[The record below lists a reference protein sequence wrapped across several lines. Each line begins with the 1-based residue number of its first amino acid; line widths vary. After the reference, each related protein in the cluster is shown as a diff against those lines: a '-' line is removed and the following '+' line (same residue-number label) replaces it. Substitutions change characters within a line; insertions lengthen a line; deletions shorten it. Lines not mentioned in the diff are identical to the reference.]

1 MSQNNPLRALLDKQD
16 ILLLDG
22 AMATELEARGCNLA
36 DSLWSAKVLV
46 ENPELIREVHLDYY
60 RAGAQCAITA
70 SYQATPAG
78 FAARGLDE
86 AQSKALIG
94 KSVELARKA
103 REAYL
108 AENPQAGTLLVA
120 GSVGPYGAYLAD
132 GSEYRGD
139 YHCSVEAFQAFHR
152 PRVEALLDAGADLLA
167 CETLPNFSEIEALA
181 ELLTAYPRAR
191 AWFSFTLRDSEHLS
205 DGTPLRDVVALL
217 AGYPQVVAL
226 GINCIALENTTAAL
240 QHLHGL
246 TVLPLVVLDSF
257 FPGRCGAYV
266 TIDNFEGARMAV
278 RHLLSRGHR
287 RIGHMASAVPISNFS
302 ERKQG
307 LLAALSEYPEATLQ
321 SFPVGTTP
329 EQAYSDM
336 SAHLRRR
343 PFDPAL
349 YPTAFFADNDIIAVS
364 CIRAFREWGVRIPE
378 DISVIGFDDVPLSC
392 VTSPRLSTVRV
403 EKETLGRLAITLL
416 RDRMDNPA
424 ASAPV
429 KLSVGT
435 SLCLRESVRIL

>member
-1 MSQNNPLRALLDKQD
+1 MPISVRKLAQLLGVSPASVSLALNGKPGVSEETREK
-16 ILLLDG
+16 IL
-22 AMATELEARGCNLA
+22 A
-36 DSLWSAKVLV
+36 
-46 ENPELIREVHLDYY
+46 
-60 RAGAQCAITA
+60 
-70 SYQATPAG
+70 
-78 FAARGLDE
+78 
-86 AQSKALIG
+86 
-94 KSVELARKA
+94 
-103 REAYL
+103 
-108 AENPQAGTLLVA
+108 
-120 GSVGPYGAYLAD
+120 
-132 GSEYRGD
+132 
-139 YHCSVEAFQAFHR
+139 
-152 PRVEALLDAGADLLA
+152 
-167 CETLPNFSEIEALA
+167 
-181 ELLTAYPRAR
+181 
-191 AWFSFTLRDSEHLS
+191 
-205 DGTPLRDVVALL
+205 
-217 AGYPQVVAL
+217 
-226 GINCIALENTTAAL
+226 AAL
-240 QHLHGL
+240 QHGLKPVSAPAAVRRSSDITLAVYRKHGSICGDTEFFSAVIEGMNAEACRRGFRLHVTYIYSDAWEDRQLEELRRSGAAGCVL
-246 TVLPLVVLDSF
+246 LATEMQQKDIQKFDDFPLPLVVLDSF

-416 RDRMDNPA
+416 RDQMDNPA

>member
-1 MSQNNPLRALLDKQD
+1 MPISVRKLAQLLGVSPASVSLALNGKPGVSEETREK
-16 ILLLDG
+16 IL
-22 AMATELEARGCNLA
+22 A
-36 DSLWSAKVLV
+36 
-46 ENPELIREVHLDYY
+46 
-60 RAGAQCAITA
+60 
-70 SYQATPAG
+70 
-78 FAARGLDE
+78 
-86 AQSKALIG
+86 
-94 KSVELARKA
+94 
-103 REAYL
+103 
-108 AENPQAGTLLVA
+108 
-120 GSVGPYGAYLAD
+120 
-132 GSEYRGD
+132 
-139 YHCSVEAFQAFHR
+139 
-152 PRVEALLDAGADLLA
+152 
-167 CETLPNFSEIEALA
+167 
-181 ELLTAYPRAR
+181 
-191 AWFSFTLRDSEHLS
+191 
-205 DGTPLRDVVALL
+205 
-217 AGYPQVVAL
+217 
-226 GINCIALENTTAAL
+226 AAL
-240 QHLHGL
+240 QHGLKPVSAPAAVRRSSDITLAVYRKHGSICGDTEFFSAVIEGMNAEACRRGFRLHVTYIYSDAWEDRQLEELRRSGAAGCVL
-246 TVLPLVVLDSF
+246 LATEMQQKDIQKFDDFPLPLVVLDSF

-302 ERKQG
+302 ERKHG

>member
-1 MSQNNPLRALLDKQD
+1 MPISVRKLAQLLGVSPASVSLALNGKPGVSEETREK
-16 ILLLDG
+16 IL
-22 AMATELEARGCNLA
+22 A
-36 DSLWSAKVLV
+36 
-46 ENPELIREVHLDYY
+46 
-60 RAGAQCAITA
+60 
-70 SYQATPAG
+70 
-78 FAARGLDE
+78 
-86 AQSKALIG
+86 
-94 KSVELARKA
+94 
-103 REAYL
+103 
-108 AENPQAGTLLVA
+108 
-120 GSVGPYGAYLAD
+120 
-132 GSEYRGD
+132 
-139 YHCSVEAFQAFHR
+139 
-152 PRVEALLDAGADLLA
+152 
-167 CETLPNFSEIEALA
+167 
-181 ELLTAYPRAR
+181 
-191 AWFSFTLRDSEHLS
+191 
-205 DGTPLRDVVALL
+205 
-217 AGYPQVVAL
+217 
-226 GINCIALENTTAAL
+226 AAL
-240 QHLHGL
+240 QHGLKPVSPPAARKSSDITLAVYRNHDSICGDTEFFSAVIEGMNAEACRRGFRLHVTYIYSDAWADRQLEELRRSGAAGCVL
-246 TVLPLVVLDSF
+246 LATEMQPEDIQKFDDFPLPLVVLDSF
-257 FPGRCGAYV
+257 FPGRSGAYV
-266 TIDNFEGARMAV
+266 TIDNFDGARMAV

-424 ASAPV
+424 ADAPV

-435 SLCLRESVRIL
+435 SLCLRDSVRIL

>member
-1 MSQNNPLRALLDKQD
+1 MPISVRKLGQLLGVSPASVSLALNGKPGVSEETREK
-16 ILLLDG
+16 IL
-22 AMATELEARGCNLA
+22 A
-36 DSLWSAKVLV
+36 
-46 ENPELIREVHLDYY
+46 
-60 RAGAQCAITA
+60 
-70 SYQATPAG
+70 
-78 FAARGLDE
+78 
-86 AQSKALIG
+86 
-94 KSVELARKA
+94 
-103 REAYL
+103 
-108 AENPQAGTLLVA
+108 
-120 GSVGPYGAYLAD
+120 
-132 GSEYRGD
+132 
-139 YHCSVEAFQAFHR
+139 
-152 PRVEALLDAGADLLA
+152 
-167 CETLPNFSEIEALA
+167 
-181 ELLTAYPRAR
+181 
-191 AWFSFTLRDSEHLS
+191 
-205 DGTPLRDVVALL
+205 
-217 AGYPQVVAL
+217 
-226 GINCIALENTTAAL
+226 AAL
-240 QHLHGL
+240 QHGLKPVSAPAAVRRSSDITLAVYRKHGSICGDTEFFSAVIEGMNAEACRRGFRLHVTYIYSDAWEDRQLEELRRSGAAGCVL
-246 TVLPLVVLDSF
+246 LATEMQQKDIQKFDDFPLPLVVLDSF

>member
-1 MSQNNPLRALLDKQD
+1 MPISVRKLAQLLGVSPASVSLALNGKPGVSEETREK
-16 ILLLDG
+16 IL
-22 AMATELEARGCNLA
+22 A
-36 DSLWSAKVLV
+36 
-46 ENPELIREVHLDYY
+46 
-60 RAGAQCAITA
+60 
-70 SYQATPAG
+70 
-78 FAARGLDE
+78 
-86 AQSKALIG
+86 
-94 KSVELARKA
+94 
-103 REAYL
+103 
-108 AENPQAGTLLVA
+108 
-120 GSVGPYGAYLAD
+120 
-132 GSEYRGD
+132 
-139 YHCSVEAFQAFHR
+139 
-152 PRVEALLDAGADLLA
+152 
-167 CETLPNFSEIEALA
+167 
-181 ELLTAYPRAR
+181 
-191 AWFSFTLRDSEHLS
+191 
-205 DGTPLRDVVALL
+205 
-217 AGYPQVVAL
+217 
-226 GINCIALENTTAAL
+226 AAL
-240 QHLHGL
+240 QHGLKPVSAPAAMRRSSDITLAVYRKHGSICGDTEFFSAVIEGMNAEACRRGFRLHVTYIYSDAWEDRQLEELRRSGAAGCVL
-246 TVLPLVVLDSF
+246 LATEMQQKDIQKFDDFPLPLVVLDSF

>member
-1 MSQNNPLRALLDKQD
+1 MPISVRKLAQLLGVSPASVSLALNGKPGVSEETREK
-16 ILLLDG
+16 IL
-22 AMATELEARGCNLA
+22 A
-36 DSLWSAKVLV
+36 
-46 ENPELIREVHLDYY
+46 
-60 RAGAQCAITA
+60 
-70 SYQATPAG
+70 
-78 FAARGLDE
+78 
-86 AQSKALIG
+86 
-94 KSVELARKA
+94 
-103 REAYL
+103 
-108 AENPQAGTLLVA
+108 
-120 GSVGPYGAYLAD
+120 
-132 GSEYRGD
+132 
-139 YHCSVEAFQAFHR
+139 
-152 PRVEALLDAGADLLA
+152 
-167 CETLPNFSEIEALA
+167 
-181 ELLTAYPRAR
+181 
-191 AWFSFTLRDSEHLS
+191 
-205 DGTPLRDVVALL
+205 
-217 AGYPQVVAL
+217 
-226 GINCIALENTTAAL
+226 AAL
-240 QHLHGL
+240 QHGLKPVSAPAAVRRSSDITLAVYRKHGSICGDTEFFSAVIEGMNAEACRRGFRLHVTYIYSDAWADRQLEELRRSEAAGCVL
-246 TVLPLVVLDSF
+246 LATEMQQEDIQKFDDFPLPLVVLDSF

-266 TIDNFEGARMAV
+266 TIDNFDGARMAV

-424 ASAPV
+424 ADAPV

>member
-1 MSQNNPLRALLDKQD
+1 MPISVRKLAQLLGVSPASVSLALNGKPGVSEETREK
-16 ILLLDG
+16 IL
-22 AMATELEARGCNLA
+22 A
-36 DSLWSAKVLV
+36 
-46 ENPELIREVHLDYY
+46 
-60 RAGAQCAITA
+60 
-70 SYQATPAG
+70 
-78 FAARGLDE
+78 
-86 AQSKALIG
+86 
-94 KSVELARKA
+94 
-103 REAYL
+103 
-108 AENPQAGTLLVA
+108 
-120 GSVGPYGAYLAD
+120 
-132 GSEYRGD
+132 
-139 YHCSVEAFQAFHR
+139 
-152 PRVEALLDAGADLLA
+152 
-167 CETLPNFSEIEALA
+167 
-181 ELLTAYPRAR
+181 
-191 AWFSFTLRDSEHLS
+191 
-205 DGTPLRDVVALL
+205 
-217 AGYPQVVAL
+217 
-226 GINCIALENTTAAL
+226 AAL
-240 QHLHGL
+240 QHGLKPVSAPAAVRRSSDITLAIYRKHGSICGDTEFFSAVIEGMNAEACRRGFRLHVTYIYSDAWEDRQLEELRRSGAAGCVL
-246 TVLPLVVLDSF
+246 LATEMQQGEIQKFDDFPLPLVVLDSF
-257 FPGRCGAYV
+257 FPGRSGAYV

-343 PFDPAL
+343 PFNPAL

>member
-1 MSQNNPLRALLDKQD
+1 MTYIYSDAWADRQLEELRRSGAAGCVLL
-16 ILLLDG
+16 
-22 AMATELEARGCNLA
+22 ATEMQ
-36 DSLWSAKVLV
+36 
-46 ENPELIREVHLDYY
+46 PEDIQKFDDF
-60 RAGAQCAITA
+60 
-70 SYQATPAG
+70 P
-78 FAARGLDE
+78 
-86 AQSKALIG
+86 
-94 KSVELARKA
+94 
-103 REAYL
+103 
-108 AENPQAGTLLVA
+108 
-120 GSVGPYGAYLAD
+120 
-132 GSEYRGD
+132 
-139 YHCSVEAFQAFHR
+139 
-152 PRVEALLDAGADLLA
+152 
-167 CETLPNFSEIEALA
+167 
-181 ELLTAYPRAR
+181 
-191 AWFSFTLRDSEHLS
+191 
-205 DGTPLRDVVALL
+205 
-217 AGYPQVVAL
+217 
-226 GINCIALENTTAAL
+226 
-240 QHLHGL
+240 
-246 TVLPLVVLDSF
+246 LPLVVLDSF
-257 FPGRCGAYV
+257 FPGRSGAYV
-266 TIDNFEGARMAV
+266 TIDNFDGARRAV

-287 RIGHMASAVPISNFS
+287 RIGHLASAVPISNIS

>member
-1 MSQNNPLRALLDKQD
+1 MPISVRKLAQLLGVSPASVSLALNGKPGVSEETREK
-16 ILLLDG
+16 IL
-22 AMATELEARGCNLA
+22 A
-36 DSLWSAKVLV
+36 
-46 ENPELIREVHLDYY
+46 
-60 RAGAQCAITA
+60 
-70 SYQATPAG
+70 
-78 FAARGLDE
+78 
-86 AQSKALIG
+86 
-94 KSVELARKA
+94 
-103 REAYL
+103 
-108 AENPQAGTLLVA
+108 
-120 GSVGPYGAYLAD
+120 
-132 GSEYRGD
+132 
-139 YHCSVEAFQAFHR
+139 
-152 PRVEALLDAGADLLA
+152 
-167 CETLPNFSEIEALA
+167 
-181 ELLTAYPRAR
+181 
-191 AWFSFTLRDSEHLS
+191 
-205 DGTPLRDVVALL
+205 
-217 AGYPQVVAL
+217 
-226 GINCIALENTTAAL
+226 AAL
-240 QHLHGL
+240 QHGLKPGSAPASVRRSSDITLAVYRKHGSICGDTEFFSAVIEGMNAEACRRGFRLHVTYIYSDAWEDRQLEELRRSGAAGCVL
-246 TVLPLVVLDSF
+246 LATEMQQEDIQKFDDFPLPLVVLDSF

>member
-1 MSQNNPLRALLDKQD
+1 MPISVRKLAQLLGVSPASVSLALNGKPGVSEETREK
-16 ILLLDG
+16 IL
-22 AMATELEARGCNLA
+22 A
-36 DSLWSAKVLV
+36 
-46 ENPELIREVHLDYY
+46 
-60 RAGAQCAITA
+60 
-70 SYQATPAG
+70 
-78 FAARGLDE
+78 
-86 AQSKALIG
+86 
-94 KSVELARKA
+94 
-103 REAYL
+103 
-108 AENPQAGTLLVA
+108 
-120 GSVGPYGAYLAD
+120 
-132 GSEYRGD
+132 
-139 YHCSVEAFQAFHR
+139 
-152 PRVEALLDAGADLLA
+152 
-167 CETLPNFSEIEALA
+167 
-181 ELLTAYPRAR
+181 
-191 AWFSFTLRDSEHLS
+191 
-205 DGTPLRDVVALL
+205 
-217 AGYPQVVAL
+217 
-226 GINCIALENTTAAL
+226 AAL
-240 QHLHGL
+240 QHGLKPVSAPAAVRRSSDITLAVYRKHGSICGDTEFFSAVIEGMNAEACRRGFRLHVTYIYSDAWEDRQLEELRRSGAAGCVL
-246 TVLPLVVLDSF
+246 LATEMQQKDIQKFDDFPLPLVVLDSF

>member
-1 MSQNNPLRALLDKQD
+1 MPISVRKLAQLLGVSPASVSLALNGKPGVSEETRGK
-16 ILLLDG
+16 IL
-22 AMATELEARGCNLA
+22 A
-36 DSLWSAKVLV
+36 
-46 ENPELIREVHLDYY
+46 
-60 RAGAQCAITA
+60 
-70 SYQATPAG
+70 
-78 FAARGLDE
+78 
-86 AQSKALIG
+86 
-94 KSVELARKA
+94 
-103 REAYL
+103 
-108 AENPQAGTLLVA
+108 
-120 GSVGPYGAYLAD
+120 
-132 GSEYRGD
+132 
-139 YHCSVEAFQAFHR
+139 
-152 PRVEALLDAGADLLA
+152 
-167 CETLPNFSEIEALA
+167 
-181 ELLTAYPRAR
+181 
-191 AWFSFTLRDSEHLS
+191 
-205 DGTPLRDVVALL
+205 
-217 AGYPQVVAL
+217 
-226 GINCIALENTTAAL
+226 AAL
-240 QHLHGL
+240 QHGLKPVSAPAAVRRSSDITLAVYRKHGSICGDTEFFSAVIEGMNAEACRRGFRLHVTYIYSDAWEDRQLEELRRSGAAGCVL
-246 TVLPLVVLDSF
+246 LATEMQQEDIQKFDDFPLPLVVLDSF

-343 PFDPAL
+343 PFNPAL

>member
-1 MSQNNPLRALLDKQD
+1 MPISVRKLAQLLGVSPASVSLALNGKPGVSEETREK
-16 ILLLDG
+16 IL
-22 AMATELEARGCNLA
+22 A
-36 DSLWSAKVLV
+36 
-46 ENPELIREVHLDYY
+46 
-60 RAGAQCAITA
+60 
-70 SYQATPAG
+70 
-78 FAARGLDE
+78 
-86 AQSKALIG
+86 
-94 KSVELARKA
+94 
-103 REAYL
+103 
-108 AENPQAGTLLVA
+108 
-120 GSVGPYGAYLAD
+120 
-132 GSEYRGD
+132 
-139 YHCSVEAFQAFHR
+139 
-152 PRVEALLDAGADLLA
+152 
-167 CETLPNFSEIEALA
+167 
-181 ELLTAYPRAR
+181 
-191 AWFSFTLRDSEHLS
+191 
-205 DGTPLRDVVALL
+205 
-217 AGYPQVVAL
+217 
-226 GINCIALENTTAAL
+226 AAL
-240 QHLHGL
+240 QHGLKPVSAPAAVRRSSDITLAVYRKHGSICGDTEFFSAVIEGMNAEACRRGFRLHVTYIYSDAWEDRQLEELRRSGAAGCVL
-246 TVLPLVVLDSF
+246 LATEMQQKDIQKFDDFPLPLVVLDSF

-266 TIDNFEGARMAV
+266 IIDNFEGARMAV

>member
-1 MSQNNPLRALLDKQD
+1 MPISVRKLAQLLGVSPASVSLALNGKPGVSEETREK
-16 ILLLDG
+16 IL
-22 AMATELEARGCNLA
+22 A
-36 DSLWSAKVLV
+36 
-46 ENPELIREVHLDYY
+46 
-60 RAGAQCAITA
+60 
-70 SYQATPAG
+70 
-78 FAARGLDE
+78 
-86 AQSKALIG
+86 
-94 KSVELARKA
+94 
-103 REAYL
+103 
-108 AENPQAGTLLVA
+108 
-120 GSVGPYGAYLAD
+120 
-132 GSEYRGD
+132 
-139 YHCSVEAFQAFHR
+139 
-152 PRVEALLDAGADLLA
+152 
-167 CETLPNFSEIEALA
+167 
-181 ELLTAYPRAR
+181 
-191 AWFSFTLRDSEHLS
+191 
-205 DGTPLRDVVALL
+205 
-217 AGYPQVVAL
+217 
-226 GINCIALENTTAAL
+226 AAL
-240 QHLHGL
+240 QHGLKPVSAPAARKSSDITLAVYRKHGSICGDTEFFSAVIEGMNAEACRRGFRLHVTYIYSDAWADRQLEELRRSEAAGCVL
-246 TVLPLVVLDSF
+246 LATEMQQEDIQKFDDFPLPLVVLDSF

>member
-1 MSQNNPLRALLDKQD
+1 MPISVRKLAQLLGVSPASVSLALNGKPGVSEETREK
-16 ILLLDG
+16 IL
-22 AMATELEARGCNLA
+22 A
-36 DSLWSAKVLV
+36 
-46 ENPELIREVHLDYY
+46 
-60 RAGAQCAITA
+60 
-70 SYQATPAG
+70 
-78 FAARGLDE
+78 
-86 AQSKALIG
+86 
-94 KSVELARKA
+94 
-103 REAYL
+103 
-108 AENPQAGTLLVA
+108 
-120 GSVGPYGAYLAD
+120 
-132 GSEYRGD
+132 
-139 YHCSVEAFQAFHR
+139 
-152 PRVEALLDAGADLLA
+152 
-167 CETLPNFSEIEALA
+167 
-181 ELLTAYPRAR
+181 
-191 AWFSFTLRDSEHLS
+191 
-205 DGTPLRDVVALL
+205 
-217 AGYPQVVAL
+217 
-226 GINCIALENTTAAL
+226 AAL
-240 QHLHGL
+240 QHGLKPVSAPAAVRRSSDITLAVYRKHGSICGDTEFFSAVIEGMNAEACRRGFRLHVTYIYSDAWEDRQLEELRRSGAAGCVL
-246 TVLPLVVLDSF
+246 LATEMQQEDIQKFDDFPLPLVVLDSF

-266 TIDNFEGARMAV
+266 TIDNFDGARMAV

-343 PFDPAL
+343 PFDPTL

>member
-1 MSQNNPLRALLDKQD
+1 MPISVRKLAQLLGVSPASVSLALNGKPGVSEETREK
-16 ILLLDG
+16 IL
-22 AMATELEARGCNLA
+22 A
-36 DSLWSAKVLV
+36 
-46 ENPELIREVHLDYY
+46 
-60 RAGAQCAITA
+60 
-70 SYQATPAG
+70 
-78 FAARGLDE
+78 
-86 AQSKALIG
+86 
-94 KSVELARKA
+94 
-103 REAYL
+103 
-108 AENPQAGTLLVA
+108 
-120 GSVGPYGAYLAD
+120 
-132 GSEYRGD
+132 
-139 YHCSVEAFQAFHR
+139 
-152 PRVEALLDAGADLLA
+152 
-167 CETLPNFSEIEALA
+167 
-181 ELLTAYPRAR
+181 
-191 AWFSFTLRDSEHLS
+191 
-205 DGTPLRDVVALL
+205 
-217 AGYPQVVAL
+217 
-226 GINCIALENTTAAL
+226 AAL
-240 QHLHGL
+240 QHGLKPVSAPAAVRRSSDITLAVYRKHGSICGDTEFFSAVIEGMNAEACRRGFRLHVTYIYSDAWEDRQLEELRRSGAAGCVL
-246 TVLPLVVLDSF
+246 LATEMQQEDIQKFDDFPLPLVVLDSF

-343 PFDPAL
+343 PFNPAL

>member
-1 MSQNNPLRALLDKQD
+1 MPISVRKLAQLLGVSPASVSLALNGKPGVSEETREK
-16 ILLLDG
+16 IL
-22 AMATELEARGCNLA
+22 A
-36 DSLWSAKVLV
+36 
-46 ENPELIREVHLDYY
+46 
-60 RAGAQCAITA
+60 
-70 SYQATPAG
+70 
-78 FAARGLDE
+78 
-86 AQSKALIG
+86 
-94 KSVELARKA
+94 
-103 REAYL
+103 
-108 AENPQAGTLLVA
+108 
-120 GSVGPYGAYLAD
+120 
-132 GSEYRGD
+132 
-139 YHCSVEAFQAFHR
+139 
-152 PRVEALLDAGADLLA
+152 
-167 CETLPNFSEIEALA
+167 
-181 ELLTAYPRAR
+181 
-191 AWFSFTLRDSEHLS
+191 
-205 DGTPLRDVVALL
+205 
-217 AGYPQVVAL
+217 
-226 GINCIALENTTAAL
+226 AAL
-240 QHLHGL
+240 QHGLKPISAPAAVRRSSDITLAVYRKHGSICGDTEFFSAVIEGMNAEACRRGFRLHVTYIYSDAWEDRQLEELRRSGAAGCVL
-246 TVLPLVVLDSF
+246 LATEMQQKDIQKFDDFPLPLVVLDSF

-416 RDRMDNPA
+416 RDRMDDPA

>member
-1 MSQNNPLRALLDKQD
+1 MPISVRKLAQLLGVSPASVSLALNGKPGVSEETREK
-16 ILLLDG
+16 IL
-22 AMATELEARGCNLA
+22 A
-36 DSLWSAKVLV
+36 
-46 ENPELIREVHLDYY
+46 
-60 RAGAQCAITA
+60 
-70 SYQATPAG
+70 
-78 FAARGLDE
+78 
-86 AQSKALIG
+86 
-94 KSVELARKA
+94 
-103 REAYL
+103 
-108 AENPQAGTLLVA
+108 
-120 GSVGPYGAYLAD
+120 
-132 GSEYRGD
+132 
-139 YHCSVEAFQAFHR
+139 
-152 PRVEALLDAGADLLA
+152 
-167 CETLPNFSEIEALA
+167 
-181 ELLTAYPRAR
+181 
-191 AWFSFTLRDSEHLS
+191 
-205 DGTPLRDVVALL
+205 
-217 AGYPQVVAL
+217 
-226 GINCIALENTTAAL
+226 AAL
-240 QHLHGL
+240 QHGLKPVSAPAAVRRSSDITLAVYRKHGSICGDTEFFSAVIEGMNAEACRRGFRLHVTYIYSDAWEDRQLEELRRSGAAGCVL
-246 TVLPLVVLDSF
+246 LATEMQQEDIQKFDDFPLPLVVLDSF
-257 FPGRCGAYV
+257 FPGRSGAYV

-343 PFDPAL
+343 PFNPAL

-435 SLCLRESVRIL
+435 SLCLRESVHIL

>member
-1 MSQNNPLRALLDKQD
+1 MPISVRKLAQLLGVSPASVSLALNGKPGVSEETREK
-16 ILLLDG
+16 IL
-22 AMATELEARGCNLA
+22 A
-36 DSLWSAKVLV
+36 
-46 ENPELIREVHLDYY
+46 
-60 RAGAQCAITA
+60 
-70 SYQATPAG
+70 
-78 FAARGLDE
+78 
-86 AQSKALIG
+86 
-94 KSVELARKA
+94 
-103 REAYL
+103 
-108 AENPQAGTLLVA
+108 
-120 GSVGPYGAYLAD
+120 
-132 GSEYRGD
+132 
-139 YHCSVEAFQAFHR
+139 
-152 PRVEALLDAGADLLA
+152 
-167 CETLPNFSEIEALA
+167 
-181 ELLTAYPRAR
+181 
-191 AWFSFTLRDSEHLS
+191 
-205 DGTPLRDVVALL
+205 
-217 AGYPQVVAL
+217 
-226 GINCIALENTTAAL
+226 AAL
-240 QHLHGL
+240 QHGLKPVSPPAAVRRSSDITLAVYRKHGSICGDTEFFSAVIEGMNAEACRRGFRLHVTYIYSDAWEDRQLEELRRSGAAGCVL
-246 TVLPLVVLDSF
+246 LATEMQQKDIQKFDDFPLPLVVLDSF

>member
-1 MSQNNPLRALLDKQD
+1 MSISVRKLAQLLGVSPASVSLALNGKPGVSEETREK
-16 ILLLDG
+16 IL
-22 AMATELEARGCNLA
+22 A
-36 DSLWSAKVLV
+36 
-46 ENPELIREVHLDYY
+46 
-60 RAGAQCAITA
+60 
-70 SYQATPAG
+70 
-78 FAARGLDE
+78 
-86 AQSKALIG
+86 
-94 KSVELARKA
+94 
-103 REAYL
+103 
-108 AENPQAGTLLVA
+108 
-120 GSVGPYGAYLAD
+120 
-132 GSEYRGD
+132 
-139 YHCSVEAFQAFHR
+139 
-152 PRVEALLDAGADLLA
+152 
-167 CETLPNFSEIEALA
+167 
-181 ELLTAYPRAR
+181 
-191 AWFSFTLRDSEHLS
+191 
-205 DGTPLRDVVALL
+205 
-217 AGYPQVVAL
+217 
-226 GINCIALENTTAAL
+226 AAL
-240 QHLHGL
+240 QHGLKPVSPPAAVRRSSDITLAVYRKHGSICGDTEFFSAVIEGMNAEACRRGFRLHVTYIYSDAWEDRQLEELRRSGAAGCVL
-246 TVLPLVVLDSF
+246 LATEMQQEDIQKFDDFPLPLVVLDSF

>member
-1 MSQNNPLRALLDKQD
+1 MPISVRKLAQLLGVSPASVSLALNGKPGVSEETREK
-16 ILLLDG
+16 IL
-22 AMATELEARGCNLA
+22 A
-36 DSLWSAKVLV
+36 
-46 ENPELIREVHLDYY
+46 
-60 RAGAQCAITA
+60 
-70 SYQATPAG
+70 
-78 FAARGLDE
+78 
-86 AQSKALIG
+86 
-94 KSVELARKA
+94 
-103 REAYL
+103 
-108 AENPQAGTLLVA
+108 
-120 GSVGPYGAYLAD
+120 
-132 GSEYRGD
+132 
-139 YHCSVEAFQAFHR
+139 
-152 PRVEALLDAGADLLA
+152 
-167 CETLPNFSEIEALA
+167 
-181 ELLTAYPRAR
+181 
-191 AWFSFTLRDSEHLS
+191 
-205 DGTPLRDVVALL
+205 
-217 AGYPQVVAL
+217 
-226 GINCIALENTTAAL
+226 AAL
-240 QHLHGL
+240 QHGLKPVSAPAAVRRSSDITLAVYRKHGSICGDTEFFSAVIEGMNAEACRRGFRLHVTYIYSDAWEDRQLEDLRRSGAAGCVL
-246 TVLPLVVLDSF
+246 LATEMQQKDIQKFDDFPLPLVVLDSF